1 MARRLREQIQVNPI
15 DTKPNVAV
23 GIALPFNA
31 RAVFNLNYTTKDQ
44 VRSNLIN
51 FFLTNKGE
59 RIMNPE
65 FGGDLRTFIFEQLP
79 EFDRLDDYI
88 SELLLIYFPQI
99 TKTGLDIN
107 VDKDAQSVSVS
118 LDYSINNSSDNITIQ
133 FHA

>member
-99 TKTGLDIN
+99 TKTALDIN

-118 LDYSINNSSDNITIQ
+118 LDYSINNSPDNITIQ

>member
-107 VDKDAQSVSVS
+107 VDKDAQSVAVS
-118 LDYSINNSSDNITIQ
+118 LDYSINNSPDNITIQ